1 MTRSPFPTL
10 GIRTTAPLQVVH
22 TDVAGPMEVATPAGS
37 TFFVGVIDDYTRFKA
52 IVPVKTK
59 GVAKDAVMAVVA
71 RWENQTGSR
80 VRVILSDNGL
90 EYTGGGWPAWLAAKG
105 IQHQTTARYTPQ
117 SNGVAERYNR
127 VVAELTVAALA
138 GCKLDAKFWGEAA
151 VTVNYLGNRVVGRD
165 RPATPYELFYGTR
178 PDVGHLRPFGCR
190 AWLHIPAELRKKL
203 QPRAVEGI
211 FVGYGIDQRGYRVL
225 VGDRVETSRD
235 VWFDEPRALD
245 AVCSTEH
252 APTVSALATA
262 GPLARFPDD
271 LDAVDSRAAPP
282 SALSPA
288 AAPPAA
294 LPESRPPPLTPPA
307 SAPGSVADAVAAAQR
322 LVHTYAPNGAASGA
336 DSGSVGEDAGAHTAE
351 DATSS
356 SDSDSSDAAGV
367 AEHGA
372 GGPSGGGAPPAPPA
386 SRHPARLLRAAPRPR
401 GLADLA
407 WAFTATGRRPRD
419 KMRISQAR
427 HEPDWPE
434 FDAAVQRE
442 VNSLWEHGTW
452 YLTDLPPG
460 KTVTD
465 TEILCERKRGPE
477 GELVGHKGR
486 FVGRGD
492 KQTYLVDYTD
502 VFAPVARYA
511 TLRALL
517 AHCAASGLILYQL
530 DVETAFLN
538 GEVDEEIYIRQP
550 RGYERGDKGKVCRL
564 VKALYGLKQAARAW
578 HKKLDTM
585 LGEAGFTAC
594 ASDPCLYKGERDGVT
609 VYILVYV
616 DDLLVAGATNAA
628 AMSAKAAITTAFK
641 AREMGEPTFFLG
653 LHVERDTERGTLR
666 LGQRQYVHTILER
679 FGLADAN
686 PVQLPMGAGDRLTND
701 GEPLT
706 AELQQTYQELVGALL
721 YLATGTRPDIAYA
734 VGQLSRYVA
743 APTGQHLAA
752 AKRVLRY
759 LKGTATL
766 ALTYGGDKGITG
778 YSDADY
784 AEDVPT
790 RRSTTGY
797 IFTMHGAAVSWTSK
811 RQGSVALSTTEA
823 EYVAGAM
830 AAREAVWV
838 RRLLKD
844 LTGTEEPLDMRID
857 NQSALALMRNDTSSQ
872 RTKHIDVA
880 FHFVREKVADKVLVP
895 TYIPTGEMV
904 ADMLTKALPIAAFT
918 ACREA
923 AGLSDLTL

>member
-1 MTRSPFPTL
+1 
-10 GIRTTAPLQVVH
+10 
-22 TDVAGPMEVATPAGS
+22 
-37 TFFVGVIDDYTRFKA
+37 
-52 IVPVKTK
+52 
-59 GVAKDAVMAVVA
+59 
-71 RWENQTGSR
+71 
-80 VRVILSDNGL
+80 
-90 EYTGGGWPAWLAAKG
+90 
-105 IQHQTTARYTPQ
+105 
-117 SNGVAERYNR
+117 
-127 VVAELTVAALA
+127 
-138 GCKLDAKFWGEAA
+138 
-151 VTVNYLGNRVVGRD
+151 
-165 RPATPYELFYGTR
+165 
-178 PDVGHLRPFGCR
+178 
-190 AWLHIPAELRKKL
+190 
-203 QPRAVEGI
+203 
-211 FVGYGIDQRGYRVL
+211 
-225 VGDRVETSRD
+225 
-235 VWFDEPRALD
+235 
-245 AVCSTEH
+245 
-252 APTVSALATA
+252 
-262 GPLARFPDD
+262 
-271 LDAVDSRAAPP
+271 
-282 SALSPA
+282 
-288 AAPPAA
+288 
-294 LPESRPPPLTPPA
+294 
-307 SAPGSVADAVAAAQR
+307 
-322 LVHTYAPNGAASGA
+322 
-336 DSGSVGEDAGAHTAE
+336 
-351 DATSS
+351 
-356 SDSDSSDAAGV
+356 
-367 AEHGA
+367 
-372 GGPSGGGAPPAPPA
+372 
-386 SRHPARLLRAAPRPR
+386 
-401 GLADLA
+401 
-407 WAFTATGRRPRD
+407 
-419 KMRISQAR
+419 
-427 HEPDWPE
+427 
-434 FDAAVQRE
+434 
-442 VNSLWEHGTW
+442 
-452 YLTDLPPG
+452 
-460 KTVTD
+460 
-465 TEILCERKRGPE
+465 
-477 GELVGHKGR
+477 
-486 FVGRGD
+486 
-492 KQTYLVDYTD
+492 VDYTD

-564 VKALYGLKQAARAW
+564 ENALYGLKQAARAW

-609 VYILVYV
+609 VCILVYV

-653 LHVERDTERGTLR
+653 FHVERDTERGTLR

-686 PVQLPMGAGDRLTND
+686 PVQLPMGAGDRLTKD

-721 YLATGTRPDIAYA
+721 YVATGTRPDIAYA

-759 LKGTATL
+759 LKGTAMS

-784 AEDVPT
+784 AGDVPT

-823 EYVAGAM
+823 EYVAGAT

-844 LTGTEEPLDMRID
+844 LTGTEETLDMRID

-880 FHFVREKVADKVLVP
+880 FHWVREKVVDKVLVP